1 MSPATEVR
9 RLGSLDEYRQC
20 EELQARVWGPE
31 DVVRVPA
38 LVMVAAQI
46 NGGFAF
52 GAFGGGQLVGFV
64 LASPGLTE
72 QGHVRQCSILMAVD
86 PAYRNNGIGYSLKL
100 AQREAASLGCI
111 QPPGSLRVREASSF
125 PRPVRTFRRDRIC
138 EWAALSPEDATVS
151 RLSAAM

>member
-1 MSPATEVR
+1 MTPATEVL
-9 RLGSLDEYRQC
+9 RLSSLDEYRQC

-72 QGHVRQCSILMAVD
+72 QGQARRGSTLMAAD
-86 PAYRNNGIGYSLKL
+86 RPIATTATANAPNLPKP
-100 AQREAASLGCI
+100 EA
-111 QPPGSLRVREASSF
+111 PP
-125 PRPVRTFRRDRIC
+125 
-138 EWAALSPEDATVS
+138 
-151 RLSAAM
+151 